1 MHQLIAQ
8 SPRAQAKFFLLM
20 DDIVDDGNEDEIDP
34 EKNPDES
41 STFQFQIIEE
51 NKECLKL
58 LDEFDPALCIE

>member
-1 MHQLIAQ
+1 
-8 SPRAQAKFFLLM
+8 M
-20 DDIVDDGNEDEIDP
+20 DDIVDEGNEDEIDP

-41 STFQFQIIEE
+41 STFQFQIIKE